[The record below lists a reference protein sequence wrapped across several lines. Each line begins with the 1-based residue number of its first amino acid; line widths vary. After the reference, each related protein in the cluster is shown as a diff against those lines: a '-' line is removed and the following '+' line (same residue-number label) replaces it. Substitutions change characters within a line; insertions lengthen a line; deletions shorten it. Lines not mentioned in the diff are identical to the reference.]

1 MAAVTRTVVSQDGD
15 NGMTNKTNNSL
26 TPVAQEA
33 GGLPA
38 RTNKTPVAHQAG
50 RSNGLHARR
59 CYVGLG
65 EVPGWRRLRAPSS
78 GARNSRGSVDAGLF
92 RTGRDPSPPPS
103 RVSQRIRSFILNSLI
118 AVLAIA

>member
-1 MAAVTRTVVSQDGD
+1 MAAVSRAVVCQDGD
-15 NGMTNKTNNSL
+15 YRMTNKTNNSL

-38 RTNKTPVAHQAG
+38 RTNKTPGAHQAG

-65 EVPGWRRLRAPSS
+65 EVPGWRRLRARVVALATAA
-78 GARNSRGSVDAGLF
+78 ARLMRAYSAQVETLRRL
-92 RTGRDPSPPPS
+92 R
-103 RVSQRIRSFILNSLI
+103 
-118 AVLAIA
+118 